1 MASSV
6 SKWIFCG
13 LILCVP
19 LVVAFAE
26 KKTDKTDEST
36 PNGRVY
42 TGLDFDSFKATIKG
56 LENKNIKFQEVN
68 PNIIKNDVFDYS
80 IVNNVLKKIKNWN
93 HYEPVITKILD
104 ENKKEMG
111 IIVVLQISPEVKDH
125 FVFKTISTKRNQR
138 CFLSLEGETR
148 EIVCDSKLYNALLA
162 VFNSYKP
169 SDLLE
174 NINAIETLKKVFYTI
189 KCQAFYL

>member
-1 MASSV
+1 MVNSV

-13 LILCVP
+13 LILCAP
-19 LVVAFAE
+19 LVAFAE
-26 KKTDKTDEST
+26 KKTDKNNEST

-80 IVNNVLKKIKNWN
+80 IVNNVLKKIKNLN
-93 HYEPVITKILD
+93 RYEPEITKILD
-104 ENKKEMG
+104 GDKKEIG
-111 IIVVLQISPEVKDH
+111 IIVVLQLSPEVKDH
-125 FVFKTISTKRNQR
+125 FVFKTISTKHNQR
-138 CFLSLEGETR
+138 CFLSLQGETR
-148 EIVCDSKLYNALLA
+148 EIVCGSKLYNALLA